1 MQIRDEM
8 VSQADSIVFAETK
21 PTHRSAMTNGSI
33 VLPGVDG
40 RSTWARRLRDLIA
53 LHVSDMGGDDAI
65 STAELSIIRRAATL
79 TVELE
84 RLEAKFATAG
94 QAEAGELAL
103 YTTTSNTLKRL
114 LEAVGLRRRPR
125 DVTPDLHHYI
135 SGQPNERP

>member
-1 MQIRDEM
+1 
-8 VSQADSIVFAETK
+8 
-21 PTHRSAMTNGSI
+21 
-33 VLPGVDG
+33 VLPAGLTVVILAGQFATLADATGVTYAPASNFNG
-40 RSTWARRLRDLIA
+40 
-53 LHVSDMGGDDAI
+53 
-65 STAELSIIRRAATL
+65 AATL

-135 SGQPNERP
+135 AGQSDGGP

>member
-1 MQIRDEM
+1 MQQGSSTIT
-8 VSQADSIVFAETK
+8 ETK
-21 PTHRSAMTNGSI
+21 PTARSAVTNGSV

-40 RSTWARRLRDLIA
+40 RSTWVRRLRDLIA
-53 LHVSDMGGDDAI
+53 LHVADLGGEDTI
-65 STAELSIIRRAATL
+65 SEAERSIVRRAATL

-114 LEAVGLRRRPR
+114 LEAVGLRRRSR

-135 SGQPNERP
+135 AGQTNEGP

>member
-1 MQIRDEM
+1 MKSQV
-8 VSQADSIVFAETK
+8 VSTAIAEVK
-21 PTHRSAMTNGSI
+21 PTHRSAMTNGST

-40 RSTWARRLRDLIA
+40 RSTWVRRLRDLIGLNVA
-53 LHVSDMGGDDAI
+53 DLGGEGAG
-65 STAELSIIRRAATL
+65 SAAELSIVRRAATL

-125 DVTPDLHHYI
+125 DVTP
-135 SGQPNERP
+135 E

>member
-1 MQIRDEM
+1 MSAGSVE
-8 VSQADSIVFAETK
+8 VVADKSK
-21 PTHRSAMTNGSI
+21 GRSRITNGA
-33 VLPGVDG
+33 VLPDVDG
-40 RSTWARRLRDLIA
+40 RSTWVRRLRDLIA
-53 LHVSDMGGDDAI
+53 LHVADLGGQDAV
-65 STAELSIIRRAATL
+65 SAAELSIVRRAATL

-114 LEAVGLRRRPR
+114 LEAVGLRRRAR

-135 SGQPNERP
+135 AGKTDERP